1 MTHAGVRVPSTVH
14 PHLHVTV
21 PSRGAARL
29 WSIGSITALFPPD
42 SSEVHVKQSEV
53 RNTFI
58 DASRLQRLPC
68 EGLSRT
74 DDLAMP
80 SQTSLKHA
88 CKAGY
93 LHVTSNCPARRDG
106 RHDPYGNC
114 VRERERERERD
125 REREREREREEG
137 GREGGR
143 EGGTG
148 REREGERGRREGER
162 GRERE
167 REGERGSERERQA
180 RMCPSPARMLAQLDL
195 LEV

>member
-1 MTHAGVRVPSTVH
+1 MTHAGVQVPSTVH

-58 DASRLQRLPC
+58 DASRLQRLPF

-93 LHVTSNCPARRDG
+93 LHVTSNCPARGNG

-114 VRERERERERD
+114 VRQREIERER
-125 REREREREREEG
+125 G

-143 EGGTG
+143 EGGRG

-167 REGERGSERERQA
+167 REGARGRGRQGCVHHQPGCWHNWTSS
-180 RMCPSPARMLAQLDL
+180 RFRF
-195 LEV
+195 